1 MIKGLLD
8 TKTTIPSAS
17 EISKNTQNAIK
28 NFSLVPQD
36 PSLPN
41 NPIWAKMAKMWRI
54 TPEQAKRRRCGNCEY
69 YENTPA
75 MFEAMESIPLNK
87 YDLYDGQAQRG
98 YCHKLDFICH
108 NSRVCSVWEEKEFI
122 LPPEPSDMENDNA

>member
-8 TKTTIPSAS
+8 TKTTIPSAK
-17 EISKNTQNAIK
+17 EIAKNTQNAIK
-28 NFSLVPQD
+28 NFALAPQN

-41 NPIWAKMAKMWRI
+41 TAYWKKMADMWRI
-54 TPEQAKRRRCGNCEY
+54 TPAQAERRRCGNCEY
-69 YENTPA
+69 YENTPD
-75 MFEAMESIPLNK
+75 MLEAMEAIPLNK

-108 NSRVCSVWEEKEFI
+108 NSRVCSVWEEKEYEQ
-122 LPPEPSDMENDNA
+122 PEDEMESEDA